1 MTMSDY
7 DPDEATARQDLC
19 RFLSACYY
27 EPAPEFAEEKLFDS
41 IVIAAA
47 RLHPDLAATAQKLRE
62 AFDAQDLQTLLVDY
76 TRLFLGPIDTLAT
89 PYGISWLPAQPPTED
104 NPPPAVLELYSEGG
118 FDIDDAFQE
127 LPDHVA
133 VELEFLYLLNFTQ
146 NQARQ
151 AGDSDALAASE
162 QLQQRFLDEH
172 LGAWIGSFA
181 AAVQAG
187 AETPFY
193 RVLATLTERFVRM
206 QSGALTTH

>member
-1 MTMSDY
+1 MSDY
-7 DPDEATARQDLC
+7 NPDEATARQDLC

-41 IVIAAA
+41 IVIAAE
-47 RLHPDLAATAQKLRE
+47 RLHPDLAAGARQLRE
-62 AFDAQDLQTLLVDY
+62 AFEAQDIQTLLVDY
-76 TRLFLGPIDTLAT
+76 TRLFLGPIDALAK
-89 PYGISWLPAQPPTED
+89 PYGASWLPAAAPVED

-133 VELEFLYLLNFTQ
+133 VELEFLYLLSFTQ

-172 LGAWIGSFA
+172 LGAWIGPFS

-193 RVLATLTERFVRM
+193 QVLAMLTERFVRM
-206 QSGALTTH
+206 QSGVLTTH